1 MSVSTARRALA
12 AVALGVVVVPL
23 AACSF
28 GGGGGTKSGAA
39 DFAGVQSATIQIE
52 SEGTFVDP
60 EDGQMAEETGRGSGF
75 FISKDGLALTNN
87 HVVAGAGTVKVWV
100 GGDSSKQYTAKLLG
114 SSECLDLAV
123 VQVDGQFPF
132 LDWHEG
138 DITTGQEVYAAG
150 FPLGDP
156 TFTLTKGIVS
166 KATTSGESNW
176 ASIGSVIEH
185 DAKIKPGNSGG
196 PLVDAQGKVMGIDYA
211 GNNEIDTNFA
221 IHRDEAQKVLDK
233 LIAGDDVSSLG
244 VNAQALPPAD
254 DGSPLGVW
262 ASSVKAG
269 SPADEAG
276 IQPGD
281 LIMRMA
287 GTSLAQSGT
296 LEEYCDVIDTQGTD
310 GTIDVEVYRPSDDTF
325 YRGQFN
331 GKPLSAVTVPGLDP
345 SAGGSSSDMSFRTVT
360 DESGLLSVEI
370 PTTWAD
376 VNGAPFVA
384 DDGRNYLSL
393 EASTDLAGL
402 ASSWAYS
409 GVTMQVTS
417 PSDGITPQSVFD
429 YFAGY
434 TSQCTLDSSDVYSDG
449 VYTGQYQYYTACG
462 GSSDYIILAA
472 QPDDGSYTVILT
484 LTIASE
490 ADVPAIEH
498 VFGSFGADFS

>member
-1 MSVSTARRALA
+1 MSVTTARRALA
-12 AVALGVVVVPL
+12 AVALSVVVVPL
-23 AACSF
+23 AACTF
-28 GGGGGTKSGAA
+28 GGGGAKSGAA
-39 DFAGVQSATIQIE
+39 DFSGVQSATIQIE

-100 GGDSSKQYTAKLLG
+100 GGDDSKEYDAKLLG

-123 VQVDGQFPF
+123 VQVDGQFPY
-132 LDWHEG
+132 LDWYQG

-166 KATTSGESNW
+166 KAETIGQTSW
-176 ASIGSVIEH
+176 ASIDSIIEH

-196 PLVDAQGKVMGIDYA
+196 PLVTAQGTVVGVDYA
-211 GNNEIDTNFA
+211 GNNELDTNFA
-221 IHRDEAQKVLDK
+221 IHRDEAQKVLDQ
-233 LIAGDDVSSLG
+233 LIAGSDVKSLG
-244 VNAQALPPAD
+244 INAQALPPAD
-254 DGSPLGVW
+254 DGSALGVW

-287 GTSLAQSGT
+287 GTTLAADGT
-296 LEEYCDVIDTQGTD
+296 LEEYCDVISTQGSD

-331 GKPLSAVTVPGLDP
+331 GKPLAPVTVPGLNG
-345 SAGGSSSDMSFRTVT
+345 SSGGSSEGMSFRTVT
-360 DESGLLSVEI
+360 DDSGVLSVEI
-370 PTTWAD
+370 PSTWAD
-376 VNGAPFVA
+376 VNGAPFTS
-384 DDGRNYLSL
+384 DDGRQFLSL
-393 EASTDLAGL
+393 DASTDLAGL
-402 ASSWAYS
+402 SSSWAYS
-409 GVTMQVTS
+409 GVTFQVTS
-417 PSDGITPQSVFD
+417 PSDGITAQAVFD
-429 YFAGY
+429 LFAGY
-434 TSQCTLDSSDVYSDG
+434 TAQCTLDSADAYTDG
-449 VYTGQYQYYTACG
+449 VYSGQYQYYTGCG

-490 ADVPAIEH
+490 ADIPAIEH
-498 VFGSFGADFS
+498 VFGSFAADFS

>member
-1 MSVSTARRALA
+1 MIVTTARRALA
-12 AVALGVVVVPL
+12 AAALGVVVVPL

-28 GGGGGTKSGAA
+28 GGGGGGGGGAT

-100 GGDSSKQYTAKLLG
+100 GGDDSKEYDAKLLG

-123 VQVDGQFPF
+123 IQVDGQFPF
-132 LDWHEG
+132 LDWYQG

-166 KATTSGESNW
+166 KAATGGQTSWS
-176 ASIGSVIEH
+176 SIDTIIEH

-196 PLVDAQGKVMGIDYA
+196 PLVTPQGTVVGVDYA
-211 GNNEIDTNFA
+211 GNNELDTNFA
-221 IHRDEAQKVLDK
+221 IHRDEAQKVLDQ
-233 LIAGDDVSSLG
+233 LIAGDDVKSLG
-244 VNAQALPPAD
+244 INAQALPPAD

-262 ASSVKAG
+262 ASSVKPG

-276 IQPGD
+276 LQPGD

-287 GTSLAQSGT
+287 GTTLAADGT
-296 LEEYCDVIDTQGTD
+296 LEEYCDVISTQGSD
-310 GTIDVEVYRPSDDTF
+310 GTIDVEVYRPSEDTF

-331 GKPLSAVTVPGLDP
+331 GKPLTAVNVPGLDT
-345 SAGGSSSDMSFRTVT
+345 SGGGSSDGTSFRTIT
-360 DESGLLSVEI
+360 DQSGVLSVEV

-376 VNGAPFVA
+376 VDGAPFTA
-384 DDGRNYLSL
+384 GDGRNFLSL

-409 GVTMQVTS
+409 GVTFQVTS
-417 PSDGITPQSVFD
+417 PSDGITAQAVFD
-429 YFAGY
+429 TFAGN
-434 TSQCTLDSSDVYSDG
+434 TAQCTLDSTDVYTDG
-449 VYTGQYQYYTACG
+449 IYTGQYQYYKACG
-462 GSSDYIILAA
+462 GVSDYIILAA

-484 LTIASE
+484 LTVANE
-490 ADVPAIEH
+490 ADIPAIEH
-498 VFGSFGADFS
+498 VFGSFAADFS